1 MPYLANVP
9 IAQLVVQLVVLDFL
23 EGLAKAQPSTAHR
36 LWDISDAAF
45 VCEFLGDVLIRVA
58 LLLQRDDAAVI
69 GIVVGHN
76 TLRHRSFTA
85 LHTDS
90 LWAFVASG

>member
-1 MPYLANVP
+1 MSYLAKVP
-9 IAQLVVQLVVLDFL
+9 IAQLIVQLIIFDFL
-23 EGLAKAQPSTAHR
+23 ECLAEAQPSTAHR
-36 LWDISDAAF
+36 LWDISDATF
-45 VCEFLGDVLIRVA
+45 VCKFLGDVLIRVA
-58 LLLQRDDAAVI
+58 LLLQRDDAAII

-76 TLRHRSFTA
+76 ALRHRSFTA